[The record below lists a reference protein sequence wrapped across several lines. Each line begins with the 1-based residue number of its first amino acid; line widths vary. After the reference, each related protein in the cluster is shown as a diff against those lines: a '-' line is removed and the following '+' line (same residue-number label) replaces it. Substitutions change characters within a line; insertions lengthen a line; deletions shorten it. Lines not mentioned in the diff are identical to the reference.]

1 MGPLRHHRWAAPLLG
16 QDNDAV
22 LGELGV
28 SDEQIAALRE
38 QLVIGE
44 RALGARLG
52 SDVRIGG

>member
-1 MGPLRHHRWAAPLLG
+1 LG
-16 QDNDAV
+16 QDSDAV
-22 LGELGV
+22 LRERGV

-44 RALGARLG
+44 RVLGARLA

>member
-1 MGPLRHHRWAAPLLG
+1 LG

-38 QLVIGE
+38 QLVSGE
-44 RALGARLG
+44 RALGARLA

>member
-1 MGPLRHHRWAAPLLG
+1 VGPLLG
-16 QDNDAV
+16 QNNDAV

-44 RALGARLG
+44 RALGA
-52 SDVRIGG
+52 